1 MGLKFDLEMDAG
13 LQPYLRGD
21 AGKLRQV
28 LINLLGNA
36 VRYTEEGTVWL
47 RARSQPQAGDPS
59 VVSLQLEVEDTG
71 PGIASEQL
79 DHIFKAFVQG
89 EAARNGERGTGLGLA
104 VAKELVEMMGGEIM
118 VASELGQG
126 SLFRVTVPM
135 QLAEA
140 GVAAPGEA
148 RPPDVVGLPEGQ
160 PAWRIL
166 VVDDSLENRSLLT
179 TLLSRVGFTVQQAK
193 DGKEAI
199 AVFEDWSPHL
209 IWMDMRMPVMDGYEA
224 TRRIRAL
231 PGGDAV
237 KIAAVTASAFEE
249 QREEILASGCD
260 DMVRKPFREH
270 KVFETMA
277 QHLDVEYVYEQAAG
291 EEPERAPRVHLTA
304 EMLANLPPE
313 LRKELEETTLALN
326 REATL
331 QVIGRIEEQAPDT
344 ARALRLLVEEFQMG
358 RIRKLLEETE
368 EGDG

>member
-1 MGLKFDLEMDAG
+1 
-13 LQPYLRGD
+13 
-21 AGKLRQV
+21 
-28 LINLLGNA
+28 
-36 VRYTEEGTVWL
+36 
-47 RARSQPQAGDPS
+47 
-59 VVSLQLEVEDTG
+59 
-71 PGIASEQL
+71 
-79 DHIFKAFVQG
+79 
-89 EAARNGERGTGLGLA
+89 
-104 VAKELVEMMGGEIM
+104 
-118 VASELGQG
+118 
-126 SLFRVTVPM
+126 M

-148 RPPDVVGLPEGQ
+148 RLPGVVGLREGQ

-166 VVDDSLENRSLLT
+166 VVDDNLENRSLLS

-270 KVFETMA
+270 KIFETMA

-344 ARALRLLVEEFQMG
+344 ARGLRLLVEEFQMG